1 MRMLI
6 AAIGLLATTGVADAQ
21 ALAGRGMSPVMQ
33 HHPMGQRWSGQHWG
47 SRIQGRWWGGW
58 RAPGGW
64 GAYRAPVRG
73 WVLPRYWIAPQFYV
87 VDWRGYGLPQPP
99 AGYRWS
105 RYYDDA
111 VLSDDRGSVYDSIG
125 GVAWDRYDAPGA
137 DRAYD
142 EPGYDAPMPPPPPP
156 PPPSPAGAG
165 YDQPPLLDGHRRGP
179 PPPMLPPPPLGHDGV
194 APGPIVT
201 STGSGRV
208 HSETHVTGGGYF
220 DGGYYYPPA
229 TVTTITID
237 NPDCGE
243 TTHTDYVTERV
254 VRRPAPRRAPPSK
267 LLRRTPTKAL
277 RR

>member
-6 AAIGLLATTGVADAQ
+6 AAMGLLATTGFADAQ
-21 ALAGRGMSPVMQ
+21 AVAGRGPTGHAGM
-33 HHPMGQRWSGQHWG
+33 HHQNWGQNWG
-47 SRIQGRWWGGW
+47 GRIQGRWWGGW

-99 AGYRWS
+99 EGYRWS

-111 VLSDDRGSVYDSIG
+111 VLIDDRGSVYDRMG
-125 GVAWDRYDAPGA
+125 GVAWDRYDAQAP
-137 DRAYD
+137 DRAFD
-142 EPGYDAPMPPPPPP
+142 EPGYDAPMPPPGAGYGPPPSFEGERHGPPP
-156 PPPSPAGAG
+156 PPPG
-165 YDQPPLLDGHRRGP
+165 YDRG
-179 PPPMLPPPPLGHDGV
+179 

-208 HSETHVTGGGYF
+208 HSETQVTGGGYYE
-220 DGGYYYPPA
+220 GGYYYSPA

-243 TTHTDYVTERV
+243 TTHTEYVTERV
-254 VRRPAPRRAPPSK
+254 VRRPAIRRAPPTK
-267 LLRRTPTKAL
+267 LLRRKPTKAL

>member
-6 AAIGLLATTGVADAQ
+6 AAAALTSIAGLAGSAQ
-21 ALAGRGMSPVMQ
+21 AQGMAGHGHPGGPGMHASPVGGRM
-33 HHPMGQRWSGQHWG
+33 H
-47 SRIQGRWWGGW
+47 GRWWGGS

-64 GAYRAPVRG
+64 AAYRAPVRG

-99 AGYRWS
+99 VGYRWS

-111 VLSDDRGSVYDSIG
+111 VLIDDRGSVYDTMG
-125 GVAWDRYDAPGA
+125 GIDWDRAALPDPDYAYEEPGFPGPGA
-137 DRAYD
+137 GFA
-142 EPGYDAPMPPPPPP
+142 PPPPRGPGGYP
-156 PPPSPAGAG
+156 PPPSM
-165 YDQPPLLDGHRRGP
+165 D
-179 PPPMLPPPPLGHDGV
+179 
-194 APGPIVT
+194 PGPVVT
-201 STGSGRV
+201 ATGGGRV
-208 HSETHVTGGGYF
+208 HSETLVTGGGYYAA
-220 DGGYYYPPA
+220 GYYYPPA

-243 TTHTDYVTERV
+243 TTHTEYVTERV
-254 VRRPAPRRAPPSK
+254 VRPRAPRRPAPTK